1 MPDTNDPSAL
11 PESIMALLHEGEDQ
25 GPSTLNLA
33 QRTSLSKML
42 CDTRTKHQ
50 NYRKQSGAEDRWIR
64 YAEAYLGIDNGNRHE
79 YGATRLLVPSTM
91 GGPLREERPSTTTG
105 CTLYVRLT
113 SRYVDAA
120 SAKSQET
127 LIPTDEKSF
136 SYEPTPV
143 PSLITKQ
150 HSKAPVMLSDGTPAE
165 RDATPSEQASMPAP
179 LPQPVDPSM
188 PQQAPMPPGM
198 PLLESDLAAEEMELA
213 RKAAKLA
220 EKRVDDWKAE
230 ANYAAHMR
238 RVLADSPRL
247 GVGVLKG
254 PFPCIRKSMA
264 VTKGPRRDSNGNPV
278 MDQSGKP
285 VEQTTISFEEKISPD
300 WAAVSPW
307 DIYPAPSCGE
317 NVRNSDW
324 FFHRDRLSRS
334 QVEALGELPGYIQSA
349 IVQVLD
355 EGPEKR
361 SVRDDDRPQK
371 STEDDHRYQVWY
383 AYGSLTRDEWNAV
396 QEAGYYPEGDGPS
409 TLPEGKRSVF
419 AIVTLINDCV
429 VYASLNHLQSGT
441 IPFYTFSWQP
451 REDSWAG
458 VGVGEQVDTAQRGLN
473 AAFRAMLDNAGLSAG
488 AQIIRDRD
496 AVYAENGDDS
506 FTRNK
511 VWIKT
516 AECDDVRKA
525 FAVFQIPNITNEM
538 MQIIELN
545 YKIAEDS
552 CNIPLISQGQSGSTT
567 PDTFGAVNLQNNN
580 ANQLLRGIAARYD
593 DAVTEPESR
602 ATYEWLLL
610 DPTVPEEEKGDF
622 QIYARGSAALVERAI
637 QDQAA
642 VEVLKLVATNGEV
655 LGADPKKAFA
665 EYLKSKRFDPTK
677 YQFTKEEL
685 EQKSK
690 QPPPKDPV
698 VQVAEIRAQVD
709 MQKVKVDT
717 DRDTAFVQAQTEQ
730 NKIENDAKM
739 QELALKL
746 QLEQLKYANMMKI
759 SMNEVKAELA
769 QTGMKL
775 TVQKELS
782 AMSLGLEHAHAT
794 PQTMTPPTEPVGRA
808 PVGESFQE

>member
-1 MPDTNDPSAL
+1 MHDTNDPSAL
-11 PESIMALLHEGEDQ
+11 PDSIMALLHEGEDQ

-33 QRTSLSKML
+33 QRAALSKML
-42 CDTRTKHQ
+42 CDIRTKHQ
-50 NYRKQSGAEDRWIR
+50 NHRKQSGMEDRWRR
-64 YAEAYLGIDNGNRHE
+64 YTEAYLGIDDGNRHE
-79 YGATRLLVPSTM
+79 HGVMRVMVPSTM
-91 GGPLREERPSTTTG
+91 DGPLRREVAPAAAG

-113 SRYVDAA
+113 SRYVDVAA
-120 SAKSQET
+120 AKAQEI
-127 LIPTDEKSF
+127 LIPTDEKSY

-143 PSLITKQ
+143 PDLIAKQ
-150 HSKAPVMLSDGTPAE
+150 HDKSPVLLANGAPAE

-179 LPQPVDPSM
+179 LPQPVDPSI
-188 PQQAPMPPGM
+188 PQQAPMPPGV
-198 PLLESDLAAEEMELA
+198 PLLESDLAAEKMELA
-213 RKAAKLA
+213 RKSAKLA
-220 EKRVDDWKAE
+220 EQRVDDWKAE

-238 RVLADSPRL
+238 QVLSDAPRL

-254 PFPCIRKSMA
+254 PFPCMRKSMA
-264 VTKGPRRDSNGNPV
+264 VTKLPVKDSEGNPV
-278 MDQSGKP
+278 FDDSGKP
-285 VEQTTISFEEKISPD
+285 KEQTTISFKEKVCPD

-307 DIYPAPSCGE
+307 DIFPSPSCGQ

-361 SVRDDDRPQK
+361 ALQDDDRVQK
-371 STEDDHRYQVWY
+371 TTEDDDRYQVWY

-396 QEAGYYPEGDGPS
+396 QEAGSYPEGDGPS
-409 TLPEGKRSVF
+409 TIPEGERSVH

-441 IPFYTFSWQP
+441 IPFYAFSWQP

-458 VGVGEQVDTAQRGLN
+458 VGVGEQVDTAQRGIN
-473 AAFRAMLDNAGLSAG
+473 ASFRALIDNAGLSAG
-488 AQIIRDRD
+488 SQIIRDRD
-496 AVYAENGDDS
+496 AVYPENGDEVL
-506 FTRNK
+506 TRNK
-511 VWIKT
+511 IWIKT
-516 AECDDVRKA
+516 PECDDVRKA
-525 FAVFQIPNITNEM
+525 FALFQIPNITEHM
-538 MQIIELN
+538 LRIIELN

-552 CNIPLISQGQSGSTT
+552 CNIPLISQGQSGATT

-580 ANQLLRGIAARYD
+580 ANQLLRGVASRYD

-622 QIYARGSAALVERAI
+622 HIYAKGSAALVERAI

-642 VEVLKLVATNGEV
+642 VEVLNLVATQGEV

-677 YQFTKEEL
+677 YMFSKEEL

-690 QPPPKDPV
+690 QPPTKDPV
-698 VQVAEIRAQVD
+698 VQVAEIKAQVD

-717 DRDTAFVQAQTEQ
+717 DRDTAFIQAQTEQ
-730 NKIENDAKM
+730 NKIEYEARM
-739 QELALKL
+739 QELAVKREIEL
-746 QLEQLKYANMMKI
+746 LKYANMRQI
-759 SMNEVKAELA
+759 SVDNVNAELA

-775 TVQKELS
+775 VVQKQLAGMS
-782 AMSLGLEHAHAT
+782 ADLGKKTST
-794 PQTMTPPTEPVGRA
+794 PEMTTPPMEPAGQA
-808 PVGESFQE
+808 PVGESFQK